1 MGLELGILFAFAA
14 LLFWG
19 FGDFMI
25 QRSTRRF
32 GDWETLFV
40 ITAFGAVA
48 LTPFIY
54 QDLGPLFSLE
64 DNTFLVLVTV
74 SVVLLFASLLDFEA
88 LKKGKIAIV
97 EPVLALE
104 VPVTAILAFSII
116 SEGLQLEQAVLITVL
131 VAGLFLVSMKSHYLR
146 RRAWLERGVFLAI
159 AGSIF
164 MGLSNFMVGF
174 ASRATNPLLTNWF
187 INLFL
192 TLISLFYIV
201 SNRRIGK
208 LVADFRGNTKAMLT
222 VSTLDNLAWISFAF
236 AASLIP
242 IAVAVAISESY
253 IALTALL
260 GLLINRELLLKHQK
274 IGLVIALGSAIILSA
289 AV

>member
-40 ITAFGAVA
+40 ITAFGAVI

-64 DNTFLVLVTV
+64 DNTFLVMVTV

-104 VPVTAILAFSII
+104 VPITAILAFSII
-116 SEGLQLEQAVLITVL
+116 NEGLQLEQAALITVL
-131 VAGLFLVSMKSHYLR
+131 VAGLFLVSMKSHHFR
-146 RRAWLERGVFLAI
+146 RRTWFER
-159 AGSIF
+159 
-164 MGLSNFMVGF
+164 
-174 ASRATNPLLTNWF
+174 AS
-187 INLFL
+187 
-192 TLISLFYIV
+192 SLR
-201 SNRRIGK
+201 S
-208 LVADFRGNTKAMLT
+208 
-222 VSTLDNLAWISFAF
+222 
-236 AASLIP
+236 
-242 IAVAVAISESY
+242 
-253 IALTALL
+253 
-260 GLLINRELLLKHQK
+260 
-274 IGLVIALGSAIILSA
+274 
-289 AV
+289 